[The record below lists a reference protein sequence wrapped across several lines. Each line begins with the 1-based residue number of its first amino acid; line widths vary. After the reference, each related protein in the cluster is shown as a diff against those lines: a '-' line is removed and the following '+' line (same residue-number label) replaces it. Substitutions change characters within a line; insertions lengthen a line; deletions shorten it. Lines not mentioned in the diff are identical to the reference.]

1 MKVLHIITGLEDGG
15 AEAVL
20 YGLCTEDTKN
30 KHIVVSLK
38 GEGKYGKLL
47 NKKGIICYSLNKK
60 IGNIFKLIW
69 IIRKEEPDI
78 IQTWLYHG
86 NLIGGTIAKMTGCKV
101 IWSIHNSRII
111 RKTKRLTRAIIKTN
125 KVFSWFIRDGII
137 YCAQAGKST

>member
-47 NKKGIICYSLNKK
+47 NKKNHMLF
-60 IGNIFKLIW
+60 FKQKNWQYI
-69 IIRKEEPDI
+69 
-78 IQTWLYHG
+78 
-86 NLIGGTIAKMTGCKV
+86 
-101 IWSIHNSRII
+101 
-111 RKTKRLTRAIIKTN
+111 
-125 KVFSWFIRDGII
+125 
-137 YCAQAGKST
+137 

>member
-60 IGNIFKLIW
+60 IANIFKLIW
-69 IIRKEEPDI
+69 IIRREKPDV

-86 NLIGGTIAKMTGCKV
+86 NLIGGSIAKMTGCKK
-101 IWSIHNSRII
+101 IMW
-111 RKTKRLTRAIIKTN
+111 
-125 KVFSWFIRDGII
+125 
-137 YCAQAGKST
+137 